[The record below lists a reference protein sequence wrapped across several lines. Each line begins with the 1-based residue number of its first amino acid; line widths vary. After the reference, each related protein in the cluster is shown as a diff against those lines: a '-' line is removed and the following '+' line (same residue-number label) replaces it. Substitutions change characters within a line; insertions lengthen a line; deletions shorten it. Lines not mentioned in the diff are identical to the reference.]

1 MFFYIIVLKFF
12 PLSSRQSKKGV
23 SDIELLE
30 NHTYSTEDMYTF
42 FGVSKENWKKKKDNL
57 LLHLQQYYEYEI
69 KYNENDRRKLDY
81 HIIKKIKDYEPP
93 LKGKKA
99 KQNVIYSE
107 QIINVIAV
115 DNWQTAKNVSRI
127 IKNRKEIVDLKHK
140 DDTIYEYTR
149 VNMRTMFGKDVGE
162 GGTKGTITQKIWCLP
177 DPENNVYLPLDD
189 TQVNFLYSTFNA
201 LKKEN
206 KQDDLSIC
214 ADYES
219 GLITKEEMQEKL
231 SSNSL
236 SCFIAAKGEF
246 KCKYGYYPVKVPVY
260 EISAF
265 ETDT

>member
-1 MFFYIIVLKFF
+1 
-12 PLSSRQSKKGV
+12 
-23 SDIELLE
+23 
-30 NHTYSTEDMYTF
+30 MYTF

-107 QIINVIAV
+107 QIINVIAN

-149 VNMRTMFGKDVGE
+149 VNMRTMFGKDIGE
-162 GGTKGTITQKIWCLP
+162 GGTRGTITQKVWCLP
-177 DPENNVYLPLDD
+177 DTEKNVYLPLDD
-189 TQVNFLYSTFNA
+189 SQVKYLYNTFNA
-201 LKKEN
+201 LKREN

-236 SCFIAAKGEF
+236 SCFIAARGEF